1 MASPTITQLSAH
13 GDHASHEAEGA
24 AVEAADVLRAFP
36 AIGLCGLNVFVTEKD
51 HMKHYH
57 RPEYKPYEYL
67 HVRSKRYPWGDG
79 NHTLFHNPQK
89 NWVPEATMRFHYI
102 ILGTVYIKKGPHIF
116 RLPL

>member
-1 MASPTITQLSAH
+1 MLLWKRLTYF
-13 GDHASHEAEGA
+13 
-24 AVEAADVLRAFP
+24 VAFP
-36 AIGLCGLNVFVTEKD
+36 AIGLCALNVFLTEKE

-89 NWVPEATMRFHYI
+89 NWVPGGYD
-102 ILGTVYIKKGPHIF
+102 K
-116 RLPL
+116 